1 MKTKEG
7 MTSQRQEDLELLALE
22 ISEAKSILRE
32 VSQQMS
38 RIERRVRAALPS
50 SGSPRKR
57 PRERLDANSVRIV
70 ISRLTECAR
79 GGKQIENEL
88 RRMTVKDE
96 LAILARELGMTN
108 TKLPPKD
115 DLIRRISTRL
125 RQRASVESGI
135 REAAQEQKDTLE

>member
-1 MKTKEG
+1 MKQREESSLRDKE
-7 MTSQRQEDLELLALE
+7 ELELLALE

-32 VSQQMS
+32 MSQQMS

-50 SGSPRKR
+50 TGSARKG
-57 PRERLDANSVRIV
+57 PRERLDANSIRTV
-70 ISRLTECAR
+70 IIRLTECAR
-79 GGKQIENEL
+79 SGKQIENEL

-96 LAILARELGMTN
+96 LALLARELGMTN

-135 REAAQEQKDTLE
+135 REAAQEQNDTLE